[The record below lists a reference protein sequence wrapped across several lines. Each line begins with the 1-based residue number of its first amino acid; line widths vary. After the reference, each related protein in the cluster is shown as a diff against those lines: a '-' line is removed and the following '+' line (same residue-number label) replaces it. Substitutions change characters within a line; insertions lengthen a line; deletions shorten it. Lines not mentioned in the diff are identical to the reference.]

1 MYLYIYIYIYIV
13 GMASNS
19 CLSHLQ
25 YLNNNGWGWLMQ
37 NCPIDIFDISK

>member
-1 MYLYIYIYIYIV
+1 MYIYIYIV

-25 YLNNNGWGWLMQ
+25 YLNNNGWWGWLMQ